1 MAGWPLPRRRNAKGK
16 ETVMKERLVTLFGY
30 LLAAAVSLTALVAV
44 AELSAGSVQAEVDSA
59 F

>member
-1 MAGWPLPRRRNAKGK
+1 
-16 ETVMKERLVTLFGY
+16 MKERLVTLFGY

-44 AELSAGSVQAEVDSA
+44 AELSAGGVHAEVDSA

>member
-1 MAGWPLPRRRNAKGK
+1 
-16 ETVMKERLVTLFGY
+16 MKERLVTLFGY

-44 AELSAGSVQAEVDSA
+44 AELSAGNVRAEASSA

>member
-1 MAGWPLPRRRNAKGK
+1 
-16 ETVMKERLVTLFGY
+16 MKERLVTLFGY

-44 AELSAGSVQAEVDSA
+44 AELSEGSVHAEVDSA

>member
-1 MAGWPLPRRRNAKGK
+1 MPRRRNAKGK

-44 AELSAGSVQAEVDSA
+44 AELSAGSVHAEVDSA

>member
-1 MAGWPLPRRRNAKGK
+1 MPRRRNAKGK

-44 AELSAGSVQAEVDSA
+44 AELSEGSVHAEVDSA

>member
-44 AELSAGSVQAEVDSA
+44 AELSAGSVHAEVDSA

>member
-44 AELSAGSVQAEVDSA
+44 AELSEGSVHAEVDSA